1 MFSILLKKIQINYC
15 FELLIYSDANCL
27 FARHFAKLSSNVSI
41 LISSLL
47 RASCDSNL
55 SKRFFI
61 LECCQLTAMASNI
74 VFVSKRKKVT
84 SLWLSGYQNQEI
96 CFIFHIKP
104 SPIFFQSSCNMG
116 RQLRENQNGKNAQS
130 LLQMLWNL
138 WSIARFL
145 NQGHEPLKYSRAY
158 FQMPYVPQ
166 LISPLARQYLLL

>member
-1 MFSILLKKIQINYC
+1 MLVFCSAVCSEEVAIQI
-15 FELLIYSDANCL
+15 
-27 FARHFAKLSSNVSI
+27 SI
-41 LISSLL
+41 
-47 RASCDSNL
+47 CYL

-61 LECCQLTAMASNI
+61 LEYCELTAMASNI
-74 VFVSKRKKVT
+74 IFVSNRKKVT

-158 FQMPYVPQ
+158 LQMPYVP
-166 LISPLARQYLLL
+166 IGVARGVLGCL